1 MRSTFLA
8 FVCGILLVLAS
19 GNLPAAA
26 LLSNGDFNAGLTDW
40 TTINSGITSDPTVV
54 FELTSPG
61 GPTDPI
67 ASNGFSSGPASRV
80 LYQDFVVP
88 IAGVTTASFSFDF
101 FSNNSGP
108 LDSATVNNV
117 QGGDMSGPN
126 IFRIDIVDPTQP
138 VFTTPFLFA
147 LFVDE
152 GGIVGT
158 STELVTQTFDD
169 PATLA
174 AFLNANAGNTLRLRI
189 GIAESTLPWSTG
201 VDNISLMADAETPI
215 PEPSTM
221 GLLGLGAA
229 SLVFAGFRRSR
240 RSEKAWG

>member
-8 FVCGILLVLAS
+8 FVCGVLLVLAS

-40 TTINSGITSDPTVV
+40 TTTNSGITSDSAVV
-54 FELTSPG
+54 FVLTSLG

-67 ASNGFSSGPASRV
+67 ATNGSSGGPASRV

-101 FSNNSGP
+101 FSTNPNP

-117 QGGDMSGPN
+117 QGSGVGSPN
-126 IFRIDIVDPTQP
+126 IFRIDIVDPTEP
-138 VFTTPFLFA
+138 VFTTPYLFA

-158 STELVTQTFDD
+158 PTGLVAQTFGD
-169 PATLA
+169 PVTLA

-189 GIAESTLPWSTG
+189 GVAESTFPWSTG
-201 VDNISLMADAETPI
+201 VDNVSLMADAVTPI
-215 PEPSTM
+215 PEPTTM
-221 GLLGLGAA
+221 GLFGLGAA
-229 SLVFAGFRRSR
+229 GLVFARFRSSR
-240 RSEKAWG
+240 RSVKT

>member
-19 GNLPAAA
+19 GNLSAAA

-40 TTINSGITSDPTVV
+40 TTTNSGITSDSTVV
-54 FELTSPG
+54 FALTSPG

-67 ASNGFSSGPASRV
+67 ASNGISGGPASRV
-80 LYQDFVVP
+80 LYQDFFVP

-101 FSNNSGP
+101 FSTNPNP

-117 QGGDMSGPN
+117 QGSDISGPN
-126 IFRIDIVDPTQP
+126 IFRIDIVDPTEP
-138 VFTTPFLFA
+138 VFTTPFLFE

-152 GGIVGT
+152 GGIVGAPT
-158 STELVTQTFDD
+158 DLVTQTFGD
-169 PATLA
+169 PVTLA

-189 GIAESTLPWSTG
+189 GVAESTFPWSTG
-201 VDNISLMADAETPI
+201 VDNVSLMADAVTPI

-221 GLLGLGAA
+221 GLFGLGAA
-229 SLVFAGFRRSR
+229 SLVFAGFRRRR
-240 RSEKAWG
+240 RS